1 MIMTKEIPEGYKK
14 TEIGVLPEDW
24 EVVRLGEVAEK
35 IKAGGTPRRSIKS
48 YWGGD
53 IPFVKIEDM
62 SSVMKY
68 LEKTKEKIT
77 EDGLKNS
84 SAWIIPPF
92 SILFSMYAS
101 IGEVAINKIPVATNQ
116 AILAILPKED
126 IVDLDYLFYSLKYY
140 SILLVS
146 ETVQTTQKNVNR
158 GIVVNFEIPLPPLE
172 EQKKIANVLDTIRQA
187 IEVQDNLIK
196 TWKKMKR
203 AVMEKVFREGLHG
216 EELKETE
223 IGKIPKGWEVVS
235 VGEVAEVKYGKA
247 KPKNDN
253 YGKIPVIGSGGIYS
267 YTSKPLI
274 SEPTIIIGRKGTA
287 GKVWL
292 ILQPCYPSDT
302 TFYLKINREIDISFL
317 FYYLLLIDLS
327 GEEEKTTL
335 PSLQRQHL
343 ENLPIPLP
351 PFEEQKQIAQIL
363 STIDKKIEIEQRRKE
378 VLQKLFKSM
387 LHLLMTGKIRVKE
400 VKI

>member
-1 MIMTKEIPEGYKK
+1 MSKEIPKGYKK
-14 TEIGVLPEDW
+14 TEIGILPEDW
-24 EVVRLGEVAEK
+24 EVVRLEDVGK
-35 IKAGGTPRRSIKS
+35 ILTGSTPSKKVMSFWNNGNIK
-48 YWGGD
+48 
-53 IPFVKIEDM
+53 FVKPPNLDDTIIRSYSEM
-62 SSVMKY
+62 VARYAKN
-68 LEKTKEKIT
+68 LRIVP
-77 EDGLKNS
+77 KNS
-84 SAWIIPPF
+84 TLVSCIGKIGKTGFTTEETAFNQQINAIIPDNSVVDPKFLFF
-92 SILFSMYAS
+92 SI
-101 IGEVAINKIPVATNQ
+101 Q
-116 AILAILPKED
+116 
-126 IVDLDYLFYSLKYY
+126 
-140 SILLVS
+140 
-146 ETVQTTQKNVNR
+146 TQKEQLRSLQSNTIMPIVNKSKFSR
-158 GIVVNFEIPLPPLE
+158 LLIPLPPLE
-172 EQKKIANVLDTIRQA
+172 EQKKIAKVLDTIRKA
-187 IEVQDNLIK
+187 IEVQNNLIK
-196 TWKKMKR
+196 TWKKMKK
-203 AVMEKVFREGLHG
+203 AVMEKVFRKGLHG

-223 IGKIPKGWEVVS
+223 IGEIPKSWEVVS

-317 FYYLLLIDLS
+317 FYYLLLVDLS

-351 PFEEQKQIAQIL
+351 PLEEQKQIAQIL